1 MERILEFDLSSRAG
15 IQINLIFN
23 IDIDIDIAIFENSIL
38 IWILILLEQYIAQ
51 YIGNILLNQYIADIE
66 NFR

>member
-1 MERILEFDLSSRAG
+1 MPQCLDYLMPG
-15 IQINLIFN
+15 IQINRIFN
-23 IDIDIDIAIFENSIL
+23 IDIDIAIFENSIL